1 MKKVFHTLKNIKIG
15 PLDAQQLNFVK
26 KLEKKYDYVSFSD
39 GCFIFFQKKY
49 SFRIKDINL
58 LETDKDIAEIK
69 RDTDTLVYISNKFN
83 PEIISNSKKFKK
95 CLIIST
101 NYKSIYAFNENIQ
114 LNNLEHKIYT
124 FCLNRKKNIR
134 SIEHLNDLFDYLNQK
149 SEIQLIYLLGK
160 DNQIFYQ
167 AKEFATFFQLETK
180 NYKNFARD
188 LKSHNE

>member
-1 MKKVFHTLKNIKIG
+1 MKKVFHILKNIKIG

-26 KLEKKYDYVSFSD
+26 KLEKKYDYVSYSD

-83 PEIISNSKKFKK
+83 PEIISNSEIQK

-124 FCLNRKKNIR
+124 LSLNRKNVR
-134 SIEHLNDLFDYLNQK
+134 SIEHLYDLFDYLNQK

-160 DNQIFYQ
+160 DNKIFYQ
-167 AKEFATFFQLETK
+167 AKEFATFFQLKQKIIRT
-180 NYKNFARD
+180 
-188 LKSHNE
+188 LL

>member
-124 FCLNRKKNIR
+124 LCLNRKKNIR
-134 SIEHLNDLFDYLNQK
+134 SIEHLHDLFDYLNQK

>member
-1 MKKVFHTLKNIKIG
+1 MKKVFHILKNIKIG

-39 GCFIFFQKKY
+39 GCFIFFQNNY

-83 PEIISNSKKFKK
+83 PEIISNSEKFKK

-124 FCLNRKKNIR
+124 LSLNRKKNVR
-134 SIEHLNDLFDYLNQK
+134 SIEHLHDLFDYLNQK

-160 DNQIFYQ
+160 DNKIFYQ
-167 AKEFATFFQLETK
+167 AKEFATFFQLETE

-188 LKSHNE
+188 LESHNE

>member
-39 GCFIFFQKKY
+39 GCFIFFQNNY

-124 FCLNRKKNIR
+124 LSLNRKKNVR
-134 SIEHLNDLFDYLNQK
+134 SIEHLHDLFDYLNQK

>member
-49 SFRIKDINL
+49 SFRIKDINS
-58 LETDKDIAEIK
+58 LETDKDIAKIK

-83 PEIISNSKKFKK
+83 PEIISNSNRFKK

-101 NYKSIYAFNENIQ
+101 NDKSIYAFNENIE

-124 FCLNRKKNIR
+124 LCLNRKKNIR
-134 SIEHLNDLFDYLNQK
+134 SIEHLHDLFDYLNQK

-160 DNQIFYQ
+160 DNKIFSQ
-167 AKEFATFFQLETK
+167 AKEFATFFQLETED
-180 NYKNFARD
+180 YKNFVRD
-188 LKSHNE
+188 LENHNE

>member
-1 MKKVFHTLKNIKIG
+1 MKKVFHILKNIKIG
-15 PLDAQQLNFVK
+15 PLDVNQLDFVK

-39 GCFIFFQKKY
+39 GCFIFFKKKY
-49 SFRIKDINL
+49 SFRIKDVNL
-58 LETDKDIAEIK
+58 LETDKDIPEIK

-101 NYKSIYAFNENIQ
+101 NYKTIHAFNENIQ

-124 FCLNRKKNIR
+124 LGFYRKKNIR
-134 SIEHLNDLFDYLNQK
+134 SIEHLHDLFDYLNQK

-160 DNQIFYQ
+160 DNKIFYQ
-167 AKEFATFFQLETK
+167 AKEFATFFQLKTK

-188 LKSHNE
+188 LESHNE

>member
-1 MKKVFHTLKNIKIG
+1 MKKVFHILKNIKIG

-26 KLEKKYDYVSFSD
+26 KLEKKYDYVSYSD

-83 PEIISNSKKFKK
+83 PEIISNSEKFKK

-101 NYKSIYAFNENIQ
+101 NYKSIYAFNENIE

-124 FCLNRKKNIR
+124 LSLNRKKNVR
-134 SIEHLNDLFDYLNQK
+134 SIEHLHDLFDYLNQK

-160 DNQIFYQ
+160 DNKIFYQ
-167 AKEFATFFQLETK
+167 AKEFATFFQLETE

-188 LKSHNE
+188 LESHNE

>member
-39 GCFIFFQKKY
+39 GCFIFFQNNY

-124 FCLNRKKNIR
+124 LCLNRKKNIR
-134 SIEHLNDLFDYLNQK
+134 SIEHLHDLFDYLNQK